1 MFVLEK
7 FNLLSFS
14 DFYLNRWDTWSHPR
28 YWNVFMFILMV
39 ALVVLYVLRSE
50 RDPQLFIS
58 ADNLYLWRSTRL
70 QSTCSL
76 THWCSSSGAF
86 DWTRTCGMLR
96 EPQLMW
102 IFTSQFWLRIIVVS
116 SIFNIGFKDV
126 KGMHVIISWLAPS
139 KELCGA
145 DCRSLLCN
153 RGEVRDCDIVRTV
166 REMNLTSRFAGFYLL
181 HRGIALKGFERLK
194 TLQAFI
200 TWSQPHKKSFTKNF
214 RLSMKRTC
222 WNLCRHRSNLLL
234 VPWPPW
240 PPWPLRLHFSSS
252 GIDGILAFF
261 FNYVARSSELALS
274 ACFSHKSLGAWV
286 SVSKRMSRMVVFDD
300 AHAMIG
306 SD

>member
-1 MFVLEK
+1 MWSSVDWLQARSFVEL
-7 FNLLSFS
+7 
-14 DFYLNRWDTWSHPR
+14 TA
-28 YWNVFMFILMV
+28 V
-39 ALVVLYVLRSE
+39 AFFAIEAKSE
-50 RDPQLFIS
+50 IVTSCAQCVKWTLHQD
-58 ADNLYLWRSTRL
+58 L
-70 QSTCSL
+70 Q
-76 THWCSSSGAF
+76 A
-86 DWTRTCGMLR
+86 
-96 EPQLMW
+96 
-102 IFTSQFWLRIIVVS
+102 
-116 SIFNIGFKDV
+116 
-126 KGMHVIISWLAPS
+126 
-139 KELCGA
+139 
-145 DCRSLLCN
+145 
-153 RGEVRDCDIVRTV
+153 
-166 REMNLTSRFAGFYLL
+166 FYLL

-274 ACFSHKSLGAWV
+274 ACFSHKGLGAWV

>member
-1 MFVLEK
+1 MDSVDLHDALMLWWVFMRLSQQLAVLK
-7 FNLLSFS
+7 GSRCQTYRARALWASIPSSCLSWRNS
-14 DFYLNRWDTWSHPR
+14 ICYRSPISTWTGWDTWSHPR
-28 YWNVFMFILMV
+28 YWNVFMFILMI

-58 ADNLYLWRSTRL
+58 ADNLYLWRSTFL

-102 IFTSQFWLRIIVVS
+102 IFTSQFWLRIIVAS

-166 REMNLTSRFAGFYLL
+166 REMNLTSRFAGFL
-181 HRGIALKGFERLK
+181 FV
-194 TLQAFI
+194 T
-200 TWSQPHKKSFTKNF
+200 
-214 RLSMKRTC
+214 
-222 WNLCRHRSNLLL
+222 
-234 VPWPPW
+234 
-240 PPWPLRLHFSSS
+240 
-252 GIDGILAFF
+252 
-261 FNYVARSSELALS
+261 
-274 ACFSHKSLGAWV
+274 
-286 SVSKRMSRMVVFDD
+286 
-300 AHAMIG
+300 
-306 SD
+306 